1 MMSVHLIPLDYG
13 PPAVQEFLSTRGE
26 KSLDSAEAQVVAALL
41 ERCIRTCEAL
51 VAFALLVGG
60 KPSRQ

>member
-1 MMSVHLIPLDYG
+1 MTLLVIPLDYS
-13 PPAVQEFLSTRGE
+13 PSAIQTYLSLRD
-26 KSLDSAEAQVVAALL
+26 KKPLDATEAQVAAVLL

-51 VAFALLVGG
+51 VAFTLLVGG

>member
-1 MMSVHLIPLDYG
+1 MALWLVPLNYAL
-13 PPAVQEFLSTRGE
+13 PAIQAYLSTRGQE
-26 KSLDSAEAQVVAALL
+26 PLDHAEAQAVTALL
-41 ERCIRTCEAL
+41 ERCIKTCEAL